1 MLEIKEDL
9 TSLWAHLLVHPYLG
23 TLYSVYCREFD
34 LVTRVDETFLRL
46 DVYLDHWNKQ

>member
-34 LVTRVDETFLRL
+34 LFTRVDETFLCL
-46 DVYLDHWNKQ
+46 DIYLDHCNKQ